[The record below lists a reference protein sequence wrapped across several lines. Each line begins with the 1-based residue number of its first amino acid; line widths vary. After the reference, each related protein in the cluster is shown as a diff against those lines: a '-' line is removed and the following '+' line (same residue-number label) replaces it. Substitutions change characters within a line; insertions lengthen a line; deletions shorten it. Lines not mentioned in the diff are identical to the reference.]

1 MISSFGFGFAYW
13 ISWRF
18 GCLGHAVWLFGFAV
32 DCWWLVCGYCFSDV
46 VLIVLHISCFVF
58 ICD

>member
-1 MISSFGFGFAYW
+1 MF
-13 ISWRF
+13 
-18 GCLGHAVWLFGFAV
+18 GHAVWLFGFAV
-32 DCWWLVCGYCFSDV
+32 DCWQLVCGYCFNGA